1 MVRRS
6 TLAAT
11 AVAIPLLL
19 AGQAAAATK
28 PVCNLTGST
37 ALQER
42 GVLTLSTDNPAFPP
56 WFGGGEKNPPWQIND
71 PSTGKGYESAVAYE
85 VARRIGFARS
95 RVKWVYTPFDKSFA
109 PGDKD
114 FDLFFNQVS
123 YRPARA
129 RNVAF
134 SISYYNVTQAIVV
147 RKGTA
152 IARARSIAALKRY
165 RFGAQRGTTSLEAIT
180 NRIDPDQTPRV
191 YPTNVNAVNALK
203 NGAIDGLV
211 VDLPTAYFVTAVQV
225 PNGRILGQLPAESN
239 PEYFGA
245 VAQKGSPLMGCV
257 NTALRQMRRDK
268 TLKRLEQRWLAG
280 ATAPFLR

>member
-6 TLAAT
+6 MLAA
-11 AVAIPLLL
+11 AVLVPLLA
-19 AGQAAAATK
+19 AGQASAATS
-28 PVCNLTGST
+28 PVCNLTGSS

-85 VARRIGFARS
+85 VARRIGFGRS
-95 RVKWVYTPFDKSFA
+95 KVKWVYTPFDKSFA

-147 RKGTA
+147 RKGTP
-152 IARARSIAALKRY
+152 IARVRTISGLKSF

-180 NRIDPDQTPRV
+180 DRIQPDRTPRV

-203 NGAIDGLV
+203 NGQIDALV

-225 PNGRILGQLPAESN
+225 PNGRILGQLPSGST

-245 VAQKGSPLMGCV
+245 VAQKGSPLMSCV
-257 NTALRQMRRDK
+257 NRAVRQMRRDK
-268 TLKRLEQRWLAG
+268 TLARLEQRWLAG
-280 ATAPFLR
+280 ASAPFLR

>member
-6 TLAAT
+6 TLAA
-11 AVAIPLLL
+11 AVLVPLLA
-19 AGQAAAATK
+19 AGQASAATS
-28 PVCNLTGST
+28 PVCNLTGSS

-85 VARRIGFARS
+85 VARRIGFGRS
-95 RVKWVYTPFDKSFA
+95 KVKWVYTPFDKSFA

-147 RKGTA
+147 RKGTP
-152 IARARSIAALKRY
+152 IARVRNISGLKSF

-180 NRIDPDQTPRV
+180 ERIDPDRTPRV

-203 NGAIDGLV
+203 NGQIDALV

-225 PNGRILGQLPAESN
+225 PNGRILGQLPSGST

-245 VAQKGSPLMGCV
+245 VAQKGSPLMSCV
-257 NTALRQMRRDK
+257 NRAVRQMRRDK
-268 TLKRLEQRWLAG
+268 TLARLEQRWLAG
-280 ATAPFLR
+280 ASAPFLR

>member
-11 AVAIPLLL
+11 AVAVPLLL

-28 PVCNLTGST
+28 PVCNLTGSS

-56 WFGGGEKNPPWQIND
+56 WFGGGEKNPPWKVND
-71 PSTGKGYESAVAYE
+71 PATGKGYESAVAYE

-95 RVKWVYTPFDKSFA
+95 KVKWIYTPFDKSFA

-123 YRPARA
+123 YNPARA

-134 SISYYNVTQAIVV
+134 SISYYNVTQAVV
-147 RKGTA
+147 VKSGTA
-152 IARARSIAALKRY
+152 IARARSIAALKPY
-165 RFGAQRGTTSLEAIT
+165 RFGAQRGTTSLDAIRT
-180 NRIDPDQTPRV
+180 RIQPDQTPRV

-203 NGAIDGLV
+203 NGQIDGLV
-211 VDLPTAYFVTAVQV
+211 VDLPTAYYVTAAQV
-225 PNGRILGQLPAESN
+225 PNSRIVGQLPAQAD
-239 PEYFGA
+239 PERFGA

-257 NTALRQMRRDK
+257 NKALRQMRRDK
-268 TLKRLEQRWLAG
+268 TLAKFEQRWLAG
-280 ATAPFLR
+280 ASAPFLR

>member
-6 TLAAT
+6 MLAA
-11 AVAIPLLL
+11 AVLVPLLA
-19 AGQAAAATK
+19 AGQASAATS
-28 PVCNLTGST
+28 PVCNLTGSS

-85 VARRIGFARS
+85 VARRIGFGRS
-95 RVKWVYTPFDKSFA
+95 KVKWVYTPFDKSFA

-147 RKGTA
+147 RKGTP
-152 IARARSIAALKRY
+152 IARVRTISGLKSF

-180 NRIDPDQTPRV
+180 DRIQPDRTPRV

-203 NGAIDGLV
+203 NGQIDALV

-225 PNGRILGQLPAESN
+225 PNGRILGQLPSGST

-245 VAQKGSPLMGCV
+245 VAQKGSPLMSCV
-257 NTALRQMRRDK
+257 NKALRQMRRDK
-268 TLKRLEQRWLAG
+268 TLARLEQRWLAG
-280 ATAPFLR
+280 ASAPFLR

>member
-6 TLAAT
+6 LFAAT
-11 AVAIPLLL
+11 AAVVPLLL

-28 PVCNLTGST
+28 PVCNLTGSS

-85 VARRIGFARS
+85 VARRIGFARNK
-95 RVKWVYTPFDKSFA
+95 VKWVFTPFDKSFA

-134 SISYYNVTQAIVV
+134 SLSYYNVTQAIVV
-147 RKGTA
+147 RKNTP
-152 IARARSIAALKRY
+152 IARVRTVAGLKGFQ
-165 RFGAQRGTTSLEAIT
+165 FGAQRGTTSLDAI
-180 NRIDPDQTPRV
+180 NERIKPDKSPRV

-203 NGAIDGLV
+203 NGRVDAIV

-225 PNGRILGQLPAESN
+225 PDGRILGQLPVQGT

-245 VAQKGSPLMGCV
+245 VAQKGSAVIPCV
-257 NTALRQMRRDK
+257 NKALRQMRRDK
-268 TLKRLEQRWLAG
+268 TLARLEQKWLAG